1 MTECNLDYLVSLV
14 FSLHRLLQDKMR
26 REGKNFSSFLQFK
39 TLQYI
44 DQKGEPGM
52 KDIAD
57 FLAITPPSATSLIES
72 LANAGKIE
80 RVADP
85 KDRRIVRLKITSAGK
100 QTIQEAI
107 VMMNERMK
115 TLLSRLNDEELNQL
129 TAILEKFLK

>member
-1 MTECNLDYLVSLV
+1 MIERNLDYLVSLV

-44 DQKGEPGM
+44 EQQGKPGM

-57 FLAITPPSATSLIES
+57 FLSITPPSATSLIEN

-85 KDRRIVRLKITSAGK
+85 NDRRIVRLKITPAGK
-100 QTIQEAI
+100 QTIQETMI
-107 VMMNERMK
+107 MMNERMK
-115 TLLSRLNDEELNQL
+115 TLLSRLNDEEVSQL